1 MPEGSAAKDCGPDPA
16 ATVAVDRGAS
26 EPSVRIAYCET
37 SLSLS
42 FATYTCSGTSRTG
55 VLPLA
60 IAIDWGTLWPG
71 TEDGALAV
79 SAPPALIVYCET
91 VLLPRFAT

>member
-1 MPEGSAAKDCGPDPA
+1 MP
-16 ATVAVDRGAS
+16 
-26 EPSVRIAYCET
+26 
-37 SLSLS
+37 
-42 FATYTCSGTSRTG
+42 F
-55 VLPLA
+55 A